1 MGQFATATTSSASI
15 PPLQLARLH
24 VHVTSAAIWLSTEL
38 ATGTVVPLLSPR
50 RRSALVDGPRHMDG
64 LVTTSAKTR
73 STMLRKQAKKAVP
86 SLVSVVARNVVPS
99 LVSAVPRQLSAP
111 TRSVLARSSA
121 PTSTK
126 RPWKDRASP
135 GHE

>member
-50 RRSALVDGPRHMDG
+50 RRSALVDGPRHLDG

-73 STMLRKQAKKAVP
+73 STMLRKQAKK
-86 SLVSVVARNVVPS
+86 VVPS

-126 RPWKDRASP
+126 RP
-135 GHE
+135 